1 MGLSRVSAILS
12 LLGLLLL
19 GGCASSPPVHFYQLQ
34 AGSPRLPEGNRGI
47 AVLLGP
53 LKVADYLQRESVV
66 QRLPDGSLQLGGTA
80 RWAGSLDDDIARLLL
95 AQLASRLDSSR
106 LALYPDRV
114 GFQPEVQVL
123 LNISRLDSGP
133 GQPAVLEANWRLL
146 DGRGQMQASRV
157 VRLEGIHDGT
167 LAAQVRAQSGLLQ
180 ELAGQIAAAVKVQA
194 ELAEAA
200 AASRRPAAPP
210 RRRAPAH
217 SVEPRIPVVSPAAGA
232 GGVYRF

>member
-53 LKVADYLQRESVV
+53 LRVADYLQRESVV

-114 GFQPEVQVL
+114 GFKPEVQVL

-167 LAAQVRAQSGLLQ
+167 LAAQVQAQSGLLQ

-200 AASRRPAAPP
+200 AASRRPATPP
-210 RRRAPAH
+210 RRSAPAR